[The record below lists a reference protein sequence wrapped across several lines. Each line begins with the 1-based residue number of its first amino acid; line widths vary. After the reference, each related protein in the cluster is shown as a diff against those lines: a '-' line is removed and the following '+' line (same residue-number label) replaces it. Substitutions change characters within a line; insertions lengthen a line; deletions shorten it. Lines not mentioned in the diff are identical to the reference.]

1 MQIDGLDR
9 PIPARPQPLPVQ
21 DLAFYEAHG
30 GHTLHRHVNTKPGDE
45 LRRIRNDG
53 VAAAGTFLSAGTAQR
68 CVGVAINR
76 RREQVLEWLQ
86 GRERGAPF
94 TFVVDMG
101 QVVGRTLTWED
112 VRRGETTPRQV
123 TAVRVVLR
131 RRPELP
137 GGFTVVTA
145 YPTRV
150 SRRRANGYLR
160 RGQ

>member
-68 CVGVAINR
+68 CVSVAINR

>member
-1 MQIDGLDR
+1 MQIDSLER
-9 PIPARPQPLPVQ
+9 PIPERPRPLPVQ
-21 DLAFYEAHG
+21 DLSVYETHG

-45 LRRIRNDG
+45 LRRIRHDG

-68 CVGVAINR
+68 CVSVAINR
-76 RREQVLEWLQ
+76 RREQVLQWLR
-86 GRERGAPF
+86 GRDRGAPY

-112 VRRGETTPRQV
+112 VVNGVTTPRQV

-150 SRRRANGYLR
+150 PPRRAAGSSR